1 MAPPTATQTSS
12 PRVGKDAN
20 SSNQLG
26 PPTLGMSFDSMTE
39 AKEYIVAWCAQE
51 NIPYLVF
58 KADRRAWVLTCK
70 DKNNCSFRLRV
81 KNIDSPTIS
90 VFSPHTC
97 SPLSYKKT
105 APTGGP
111 ISAKPYNW
119 PHEGSFTASTT
130 AFVII
135 DMQNDCMFRSLQLA
149 CISSLMLIPANSLFA
164 CWLS

>member
-1 MAPPTATQTSS
+1 MAPPTVTQTSS
-12 PRVGKDAN
+12 PRVGKDTN

-111 ISAKPYNW
+111 ITAKPYNW
-119 PHEGSFTASTT
+119 PHEGSFTAGTT

-135 DMQNDCMFRSLQLA
+135 DMQNDCMFRSL
-149 CISSLMLIPANSLFA
+149 
-164 CWLS
+164 